1 MPSVR
6 TAVTTSLALVA
17 GSLARTVT
25 WTRSAVERLWTLLR
39 AAAARSVV
47 WTQRVAAGPAR
58 TAPLGRRAGVSLAV
72 ALAAPV
78 LAAVAAWW
86 VLAAVGGPGTL
97 GNWITG
103 TWSGTDPA
111 VAVALVV
118 AAGAASARLVPT
130 TVLVAGPVFGA
141 LVTRYGTEA
150 PRLVSL
156 PDAVVFAA
164 AGAAVG
170 GGLLGAV
177 SFCLGVA
184 VRRVVWVLTGGPGAA
199 GRQAQ
204 P

>member
-1 MPSVR
+1 M
-6 TAVTTSLALVA
+6 SLL
-17 GSLARTVT
+17 
-25 WTRSAVERLWTLLR
+25 
-39 AAAARSVV
+39 
-47 WTQRVAAGPAR
+47 
-58 TAPLGRRAGVSLAV
+58 V

-86 VLAAVGGPGTL
+86 VLAAVGGPETL

-103 TWSGTDPA
+103 TWSGTD
-111 VAVALVV
+111 LVV
-118 AAGAASARLVPT
+118 AAGAASAGLVPT

-141 LVTRYGTEA
+141 PVTRYGTEA

-156 PDAVVFAA
+156 PDAVVLAA

-177 SFCLGVA
+177 SFRLGAA
-184 VRRVVWVLTGGPGAA
+184 VRRVVRVLTGSPGAA
-199 GRQAQ
+199 GRQAR

>member
-1 MPSVR
+1 MLSTR
-6 TAVTTSLALVA
+6 TAVTA
-17 GSLARTVT
+17 SLARTVS

-47 WTQRVAAGPAR
+47 WTRRVAAGPAR
-58 TAPLGRRAGVSLAV
+58 TALLGRRADVSLLV

-86 VLAAVGGPGTL
+86 VLAAAGGLKTL
-97 GNWITG
+97 GNRITG

-111 VAVALVV
+111 VVLAVAVAFVV
-118 AAGAASARLVPT
+118 AAGAASAGLVPT

-141 LVTRYGTEA
+141 LVTRYGTET
-150 PRLVSL
+150 PRVVSL
-156 PDAVVFAA
+156 PDAVVPAA

-184 VRRVVWVLTGGPGAA
+184 VRRVVRVLTGGPGAA
-199 GRQAQ
+199 GRAARL
-204 P
+204 